1 MAVANRKKSPGE
13 FDPIVVNGCLIEP
26 NTIYEVVAKEP
37 PATTPEIYHMLGSTK
52 ERIPGVSNSVSL
64 TQSNTGF
71 FAYSDIFNEDD
82 KIKNNWAER
91 EKRADEYYRIFAEPL
106 KTFIADIEQIRI
118 PTNDDFFNK
127 NYDREG
133 KNMFSS
139 YIGEGIQFNT
149 ANPLSR
155 FQLYIAIVEGQLV
168 MKGER
173 EEDEKEMGLRNELD
187 PLNNDAQYAF
197 VSINNRRSKK
207 EQMVEIENECLYR
220 FEDLLRKDKDLLVGM
235 LQYVGVPAL
244 KSATKGELRVAY
256 NKNIQGVREKTRAFA
271 DVIDKLDKDTVNFKQ
286 EIDILERLKTK
297 KGRQAI
303 TKEGSRYF
311 MDEIPMGSN
320 AKSIAATLMKDEDLL
335 KKFYIKTD
343 D

>member
-1 MAVANRKKSPGE
+1 MAVAKKKNPNE

-37 PATTPEIYHMLGSTK
+37 TANTPEIYHLLGSTK
-52 ERIPGVSNSVSL
+52 ERVPGVSNSVSL

-71 FAYSDIFNEDD
+71 FAHSDVFNDDD
-82 KIKNNWAER
+82 KIKNDWVER
-91 EKRADEYYRIFAEPL
+91 EKRAEEYYKIFAEPL
-106 KTFIADIEQIRI
+106 KTYIADIEHIKI
-118 PTNDDFFNK
+118 PTNDEFFNR

-133 KNMFSS
+133 KNMFAA
-139 YIGEGIQFNT
+139 YVGEGVQFNT

-155 FQLYIAIVEGQLV
+155 FQLYVAIIEGQLV

-173 EEDEKEMGLRNELD
+173 EPEEREMGLRHEMD
-187 PLNNDAQYAF
+187 PLNNDAQYAY
-197 VSINNRRSKK
+197 VSLNNRRSKK

-220 FEDLLRKDKDLLVGM
+220 FEDLLRKEKDLLVGL

-244 KSATKGELRVAY
+244 KSATKGELRVSY
-256 NKNIQGVREKTRAFA
+256 NRNIQGNREKTKAFA
-271 DVIDKLDKDTVNFKQ
+271 DVIDKLDKDAVNFKQ

-311 MDEIPMGSN
+311 MDDIPMGSN

-343 D
+343 E